1 MSYVGHFNDAHQVN
15 DGGKMPD
22 AHELRME
29 PRAGLQ
35 LCLNLVTAL
44 LSVLSHMSEAD
55 AAATAPKNGLHK
67 TVRRPA
73 SGGVPTVAPGALI
86 NLKIDAEEEYDVDE
100 AAKRL
105 AISPQTVR
113 KMINHDKL
121 KAERRGEGRGHWI
134 IQGTELLRFT
144 HQTDDQP

>member
-1 MSYVGHFNDAHQVN
+1 
-15 DGGKMPD
+15 MPD

-35 LCLNLVTAL
+35 LALNLVTAL
-44 LSVLSHMSEAD
+44 LSVLSHMSEREAE
-55 AAATAPKNGLHK
+55 AIAVPKNGSPK
-67 TVRRPA
+67 TPRRPTGNG
-73 SGGVPTVAPGALI
+73 SSRPTIVPGALL

-100 AAKRL
+100 VAKRL
-105 AISPQTVR
+105 AVSPQTVR

-144 HQTDDQP
+144 HQTDDQL